1 MARPGKPVNESLRP
15 GFRLSRYTILR
26 RLSAGGFGVVY
37 VARREDGRLVAL
49 KEFLPASLAV
59 RTAADEGRV
68 RAATPAAA
76 RKLREGLE
84 AFFREADTLARI
96 HDDQVIAVWDVF
108 EANGTA
114 YFAMP
119 VEKGIT
125 LQAAIRGAPAA
136 LSGEFVREVFIR
148 ACRGVEVLHA
158 HGLLHLDI
166 KPSNL
171 WLRPDG
177 TVVVLDLG
185 ASRWE
190 DEEGR
195 TSHLARTPG
204 FAAPEQHGS
213 VKVKDLT
220 VRTDVYGLAASLW
233 AALEGAPPPPAPQ
246 RRSAK
251 SGLLAARVGQHH
263 PALLALVDKGMALDP
278 AHRFASVAGL
288 RHALERVPRHW
299 TGIDSRHRAACPT
312 LPADGLGPGVDIVL
326 PPGALP
332 GHRLVAHG
340 VHP

>member
-1 MARPGKPVNESLRP
+1 MARPDKPVNESLPP
-15 GFRLSRYTILR
+15 GFRLSRYTVLR

-37 VARREDGRLVAL
+37 VARREDGRLVAI
-49 KEFLPASLAV
+49 KEFLPSSLAV
-59 RTAADEGRV
+59 RTASDKGQV

-125 LQAAIRGAPAA
+125 LQTAIRGASAP
-136 LSGEFVREVFIR
+136 LSGEFVRDVFIR
-148 ACRGVEVLHA
+148 ACKGVEVLHG

-195 TSHLARTPG
+195 TGHLARTPG
-204 FAAPEQHGS
+204 FAAPEQHGA

-220 VRTDVYGLAASLW
+220 VRTDVYGLSASLW

-246 RRSAK
+246 RKAGRP
-251 SGLLAARVGQHH
+251 GLLAARVGQHH
-263 PALLALVDKGMALDP
+263 PALLALVDKGMDP
-278 AHRFASVAGL
+278 DPPRRFADVAGL
-288 RHALERVPRHW
+288 RQALQRVPRQW
-299 TGIDSRHRAACPT
+299 AGAASGFAGPSPS
-312 LPADGLGPGVDIVL
+312 LHGDGLGPGVGLVL
-326 PPGALP
+326 PAAARARAMACQDEIG
-332 GHRLVAHG
+332 
-340 VHP
+340 